1 MRTRAVK
8 DPFFHTCET
17 WSELPSCISAMSMRH
32 GAYLRLYITVESKS
46 FNRFIV
52 LRHLFRSATANYSNF
67 LLKICFLNACETY
80 SKLPN
85 ILDSRNEKSKNGRK
99 NIFEMV
105 DE

>member
-1 MRTRAVK
+1 
-8 DPFFHTCET
+8 
-17 WSELPSCISAMSMRH
+17 MRH

-52 LRHLFRSATANYSNF
+52 LRHLFRSATANYGNF

-105 DE
+105 DEWRERNLTENIDRNSFIERQK